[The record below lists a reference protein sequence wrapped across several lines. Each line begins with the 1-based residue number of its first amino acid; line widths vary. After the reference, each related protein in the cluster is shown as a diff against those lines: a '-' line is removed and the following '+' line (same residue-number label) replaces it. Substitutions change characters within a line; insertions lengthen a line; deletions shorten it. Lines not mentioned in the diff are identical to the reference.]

1 MIMKKQTAYRLTRND
16 LQKLEGNGKA
26 QKARNVRR
34 MGKVLIG
41 CTVIGTLG
49 VLISLTKPR
58 PVAAPA
64 PAATPAPVA
73 EVAPAPA
80 PIETIGAHQQLERE
94 AEEALERYNDPAHHC
109 SAVLNR
115 CW

>member
-1 MIMKKQTAYRLTRND
+1 MNKGALRLA
-16 LQKLEGNGKA
+16 LAGGVVGVCGIIA
-26 QKARNVRR
+26 NVT
-34 MGKVLIG
+34 GLSEPGGLALKNQ
-41 CTVIGTLG
+41 
-49 VLISLTKPR
+49 
-58 PVAAPA
+58 PA
-64 PAATPAPVA
+64 PAPVA

-80 PIETIGAHQQLERE
+80 PVETIGARQQLERE